1 MKKHLLAA
9 SLTGA
14 LIFTASAPLQGCYG
28 SFALTQKLYK
38 WNGKQGDKWI
48 NSIIMLALSVVPIYE
63 AVLLADGLAFNTV
76 EFWSGNNPVTM
87 GPTERDSKLVSV
99 NGKNF
104 MVTATRNR
112 IDLVPIEKG
121 IQPVAVVF
129 EPEQKAWFVVSQG
142 TRRKIAEQD
151 GDVLALIYPDGHREQ
166 LTQ

>member
-1 MKKHLLAA
+1 MNKRLLAA

-14 LIFTASAPLQGCYG
+14 LIFAASTPLQGCYG

-48 NSIIMLALSVVPIYE
+48 NSIIMVAFTIVPIYP
-63 AVLLADGLAFNTV
+63 VVGFVDLVGFNTV

-121 IQPVAVVF
+121 IQPVTVVF
-129 EPEQKAWFVVSQG
+129 DPEQKAWFVVSQG
-142 TRRKIAEQD
+142 TRLKIAEQD
-151 GDVLALIYPDGHREQ
+151 GNVLALVYPDGHREQ
-166 LTQ
+166 LTR